1 VEDLEGRS
9 RILENERKDL
19 LLTNSSQ
26 KTKIETLQQEIESLT
41 FNYQNA
47 QIELSQIKAEIDEV
61 NYG

>member
-1 VEDLEGRS
+1 MEGRS

>member
-1 VEDLEGRS
+1 MEDLEGRS